1 MKILT
6 IFLKTINFFIRFL
19 NIVLRVVFGL
29 VWFINYLFISA
40 KIIKKL

>member
-6 IFLKTINFFIRFL
+6 MFLKTINFFIRFL
-19 NIVLRVVFGL
+19 NIVFRVIFGL
-29 VWFINYLFISA
+29 VWFINYLFIST